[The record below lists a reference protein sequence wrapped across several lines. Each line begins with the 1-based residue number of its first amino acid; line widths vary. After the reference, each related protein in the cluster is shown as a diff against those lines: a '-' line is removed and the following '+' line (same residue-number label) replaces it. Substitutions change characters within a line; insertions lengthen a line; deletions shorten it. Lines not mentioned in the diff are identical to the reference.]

1 VTVRPPQTV
10 LGSAPVLLF
19 RQFVNEDLGCASY
32 LVGDRDAGVAVAVD
46 PPFAIEPLV
55 AAARKEDVR
64 IERVLETHTHA
75 DHVSGHGRFA
85 LEHGAPVSIHPLA
98 EPEYPFDPL
107 DDRLELRVGDVT
119 IQVLHTPGHRPEHCA
134 FVVDGR
140 IALTGDSLFVGDA
153 ARPDLA
159 VAAREG
165 AEDLY
170 RSLARLTALGDDVE
184 VYPGHVAG
192 SLCGGNMSSARSSTI
207 AHERG
212 SNSALAFRDVQEFV
226 LVSASVSMPKPPTTE
241 RVVALN
247 RGAWVAQ
254 PPEPTELEDAGDGTV
269 LDVRPFE
276 DHAAGHVPGAISV
289 PVDGSSF
296 GTKAGFVLLPGERVV
311 LHARSRAEAL
321 DATAKLHAAGI
332 FESAGYVLAP
342 AAAEKL
348 PTIAVEQ
355 LEELLDASDVQLV
368 DVREMT
374 ERDGGYI
381 PGSRNIPYRLL
392 RKIGCGA
399 LERSKPVVTVCES
412 GPRAAIAASLLQRE
426 GFEVSAVAGGGIADF
441 AGDVV
446 AFRRCGA

>member
-1 VTVRPPQTV
+1 M

-32 LVGDRDAGVAVAVD
+32 LVGDREAGVAVAVD
-46 PPFAIEPLV
+46 PPFAIEPLL
-55 AAARKEDVR
+55 AAARSEDVR

-107 DDRLELRVGDVT
+107 DDGLELRVGDVT

-134 FVVDGR
+134 FVVDAR

-247 RGAWVAQ
+247 RGPWVAQ
-254 PPEPTELEDAGDGTV
+254 PPEPTELEDVGDGTV

-332 FESAGYVLAP
+332 FESAGYVLTP